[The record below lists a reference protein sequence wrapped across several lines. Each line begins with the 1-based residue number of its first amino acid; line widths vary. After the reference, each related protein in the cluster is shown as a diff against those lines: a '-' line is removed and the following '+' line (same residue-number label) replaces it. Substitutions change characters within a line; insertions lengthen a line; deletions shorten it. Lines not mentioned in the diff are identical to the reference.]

1 MELIIIETRTK
12 NFFSLTFVNINLHTF
27 SGWWKLDQQ
36 ENDSHK
42 HENIKKKK
50 KKKGK
55 EFSFFLLKICSF
67 QMIEFEF

>member
-42 HENIKKKK
+42 HENIKNKIKI
-50 KKKGK
+50 KKGK
-55 EFSFFLLKICSF
+55 NSHFFIKNLFFSNDRV
-67 QMIEFEF
+67 